1 MPFTGKQLDGIWN
14 THTKGKY
21 TAIKKMNRS
30 SVKWLGGISTRWKKC
45 SVVKHIRT
53 KQTNKKNPRVCRG
66 CVCIHLGYVRRAGR
80 GWFIHMG
87 HVGVC
92 LCWAGVGDTRAVW
105 SCNTGMSSAENVPS
119 FILALLLALRAKVDI
134 LSSDSMIDSII
145 FLPRSIFLISIWI
158 QRDGFLFSQSNS
170 LHFYFG
176 TCHAGILYSFP
187 RFLFGFKLGMAHM
200 VF

>member
-53 KQTNKKNPRVCRG
+53 KQTKKKPSCVSWMCVYPFGLCEKGGKGMIHSHGSCRS
-66 CVCIHLGYVRRAGR
+66 VPVLSR
-80 GWFIHMG
+80 GGG
-87 HVGVC
+87 HKSC
-92 LCWAGVGDTRAVW
+92 LVVQHWDEFCGERPILYPDVTV
-105 SCNTGMSSAENVPS
+105 SSKSES
-119 FILALLLALRAKVDI
+119 RHFEFWL
-134 LSSDSMIDSII
+134 MIDSII